1 MNYWADYERIL
12 AVLTPVK
19 KVLRAVKDFNPH
31 GRSPSTHEEAIRL
44 IKIFREARAKF
55 YNFAESG
62 NYMAQLLLMTD
73 VHWSKRLHSAHL
85 RLNMQPSILGIA
97 PTQSGYVVLK
107 MPVLSRYKMLS
118 NPVFMAKRENMY
130 PCAVVLHKNDEVFIG
145 ARWSNTPH
153 GWIYPGAA
161 AHDML
166 KGLAT
171 RWENMA
177 NLINEREMESIILPH
192 ESIWLVQRCFQEH
205 KVRMKLARCERV
217 LVRKLAEMMFGE
229 DYRKEAGPLA
239 APQSATL
246 YDGSLLTL
254 GLPAVFNARTG
265 TLSGI
270 QLGLFT
276 QLKIAAAMP
285 SVSWTLELDG
295 PHPVSRD
302 KLLLDKEAG
311 V

>member
-1 MNYWADYERIL
+1 MDYWADYERIL

-19 KVLRAVKDFNPH
+19 KVLRAVRDFNPNKK
-31 GRSPSTHEEAIRL
+31 SPSTQIEAARL
-44 IKIFREARAKF
+44 IKKFMEVSSKF
-55 YNFAESG
+55 YSFADTG
-62 NYMAQLLLMTD
+62 NYMAQLLLLTD
-73 VHWSKRLHSAHL
+73 VHWSRRLHSAHL

-97 PTQSGYVVLK
+97 PTQSGHVLLK

-118 NPVFMAKRENMY
+118 NPVFMAKRANIY
-130 PCAVVLHKNDEVFIG
+130 PCSVVLHKNDAVFTG
-145 ARWSNTPH
+145 DKWSNTPH

-161 AHDML
+161 AKDIL
-166 KGLAT
+166 DGLAA
-171 RWENMA
+171 RWANMA

-205 KVRMKLARCERV
+205 KVRMKLARCERI
-217 LVRKLAEMMFGE
+217 LVRKLAEMTFGK
-229 DYRKEAGPLA
+229 DYRKESGPLA
-239 APQSATL
+239 VPRSSTL

-276 QLKIAAAMP
+276 QLKISAALP
-285 SVSWTLELDG
+285 SVSWILELDG
-295 PHPVSRD
+295 PHPVSRE
-302 KLLLDKEAG
+302 KLLIDK
-311 V
+311 VS